1 MTKLQ
6 KLIFKNQQTSEIE
19 KKILIFKLYKKE
31 IKKIPDEARNYF
43 VLVDHSEV
51 KQVTIEKANEWLAL
65 LGDSLID
72 MATKELGQI
81 IKDIAEY
88 ER

>member
-1 MTKLQ
+1 
-6 KLIFKNQQTSEIE
+6 
-19 KKILIFKLYKKE
+19 
-31 IKKIPDEARNYF
+31 

-65 LGDSLID
+65 LGDSLVD

>member
-1 MTKLQ
+1 M
-6 KLIFKNQQTSEIE
+6 FKT
-19 KKILIFKLYKKE
+19 YKKE

-51 KQVTIEKANEWLAL
+51 KQATIEKVGEWLTL

-72 MATKELGQI
+72 MATKELNSI

-88 ER
+88 EK